1 VLHLS
6 WWWGGNCLSLSLE
19 LSVVDGIDMECQVLT
34 PTGPNPP
41 LSTLGGATEKCL
53 GHLMVVELSRRVVQH
68 RVIIKTFIGEREM
81 LYPFHGEEQQENT

>member
-1 VLHLS
+1 MS
-6 WWWGGNCLSLSLE
+6 GSDTNG
-19 LSVVDGIDMECQVLT
+19 T
-34 PTGPNPP
+34 K
-41 LSTLGGATEKCL
+41 STSQHPWGATEKRL